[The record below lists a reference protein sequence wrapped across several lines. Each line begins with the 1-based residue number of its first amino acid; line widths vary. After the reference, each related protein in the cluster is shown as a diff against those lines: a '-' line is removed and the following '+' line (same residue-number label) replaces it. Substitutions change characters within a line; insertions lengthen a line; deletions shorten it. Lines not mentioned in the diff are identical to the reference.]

1 MADLKASPEILVVD
15 TQAGESSQRT
25 VISYDKGPFDEVWER
40 TWTGFSST
48 GWTQINVHVRT
59 GQGDDADSRGEYKV
73 ELETGQKYEVG
84 VFEERHGPLTRDE
97 RRLAYRPVHC
107 LFKLPRR
114 PVLIVGATPNL
125 TFGGTWYMQEL
136 TTVVPTEI
144 VLIGASRTKPVRDN
158 AGIPHLVDPDGSPTL
173 PLTLS
178 TSHAVEIGPLFPGN
192 HYFAVTLVT
201 DRLGNWEVVQAA
213 FTALRRK
220 LTVEFPTVHIYNDGD
235 GGGYGEAGFWFR
247 LYSGPRNGPIL
258 LQQPDFHLPTQDVD
272 DWSETDRPYPVGFA
286 HVGQPQVVPPGESRV
301 AVASW
306 GVEDDGAFD
315 SDEGAAGDQTIPLPK
330 GRFAENVVSPLTFTM
345 DCPVSTTG
353 DDFRYGVDVRWSV
366 TYVP

>member
-1 MADLKASPEILVVD
+1 
-15 TQAGESSQRT
+15 
-25 VISYDKGPFDEVWER
+25 
-40 TWTGFSST
+40 
-48 GWTQINVHVRT
+48 
-59 GQGDDADSRGEYKV
+59 
-73 ELETGQKYEVG
+73 
-84 VFEERHGPLTRDE
+84 
-97 RRLAYRPVHC
+97 
-107 LFKLPRR
+107 
-114 PVLIVGATPNL
+114 
-125 TFGGTWYMQEL
+125 
-136 TTVVPTEI
+136 
-144 VLIGASRTKPVRDN
+144 
-158 AGIPHLVDPDGSPTL
+158 
-173 PLTLS
+173 
-178 TSHAVEIGPLFPGN
+178 VEIGPLFPGN

-247 LYSGPRNGPIL
+247 LYSGARNSPIL
-258 LQQPDFHLPTQDVD
+258 IQQPDFHLPTQDVD
-272 DWSETDRPYPVGFA
+272 DWNETDRPYPVGFA

-315 SDEGAAGDQTIPLPK
+315 SDEAAAGDQAIPLPQ
-330 GRFAENVVSPLTFTM
+330 GRFAESVVSPLTFTM
-345 DCPVSTTG
+345 DCPVSSTG